1 MEDKFTPVES
11 DVTIRIPVTFDY
23 RGGRASEVKNKILSI
38 IISLVLG
45 IGGTIILVKNENM
58 TLLLKVLIIPAIWY
72 VLLLFNRFIVF
83 KEVYFSDL
91 YEEMLETDKKLNINT
106 IWSIFEIEQSY
117 PYICYF
123 SNGYKGIFVRM
134 ERDTITGKDNSAQYK
149 HYEAIGQ
156 AYNLAHQL
164 NMNVVNIDYMESI
177 GDDTRLD
184 KLYQDLVDVKNE
196 DMKEMLIDI
205 YDNLRDQMQDV
216 YSSTDVYLFLTRD
229 VYGSFVYN
237 VQQVVSTML
246 GGNYLSYSILDRI
259 GIGNICSALF
269 NLEEFSVI
277 EACSNI
283 YDDTISGIRPI
294 SIIHDGE
301 ETILNKTTEELAE
314 LRKVREQT
322 IQDMKAE
329 KKRRKTKQENTSI
342 NSDEEI
348 DFFDS
353 DTNNTFSRK

>member
-23 RGGRASEVKNKILSI
+23 RGGRASEVKNKVVAVIV
-38 IISLVLG
+38 SLVIA
-45 IGGTIILVKNENM
+45 IGGTI
-58 TLLLKVLIIPAIWY
+58 LLLKNNDMSLILKFIIIPSIWY
-72 VLLLFNRFIVF
+72 ILLVFNRYFVF
-83 KEVYFSDL
+83 KEIYFSDL
-91 YEEMLETDKKLNINT
+91 YEDMLETDKKLNINT
-106 IWSIFEIEQSY
+106 IWSIFEIEQNY

-134 ERDTITGKDNSAQYK
+134 ERDTITGKDNSAQYQ
-149 HYEAIGQ
+149 HYEAVGQ

-164 NMNVVNIDYMESI
+164 NMNIVNIDYMESI
-177 GDDTRLD
+177 GNDTRLD
-184 KLYQDLVDVKNE
+184 KLYQDLVDVHNE

-205 YDNLRDQMQDV
+205 YDNLREQMQDV

-229 VYGSFVYN
+229 TYGSFIYN
-237 VQQVVSTML
+237 VQQVVGKML

-277 EACSNI
+277 QACNNI
-283 YDDTISGIRPI
+283 YDDTVTGIRPI
-294 SIIHDGE
+294 SIIHNGE
-301 ETILNKTTEELAE
+301 ETILNKTTEEIAE
-314 LRKVREQT
+314 LRKAREQT

-329 KKRRKTKQENTSI
+329 KKRRKMKQENTFI
-342 NSDEEI
+342 QSDEEI
-348 DFFDS
+348 DFFGS
-353 DTNNTFSRK
+353 DDNNTFGQK